1 MPGMQRRNYRRN
13 VPFVRKIPVIVPQTN
28 SSDET
33 RRMSVASFGDFD
45 VHELNDT
52 MALREDVHLR
62 GFQIVHRCGD
72 LD

>member
-1 MPGMQRRNYRRN
+1 
-13 VPFVRKIPVIVPQTN
+13 VIVPQTN